1 MVKRAPQ
8 AGKTALLVH
17 SDLNVLSVLQSVL
30 TQQGVRTV
38 VARDLPTMLMAITQ
52 HYFDLAVVGS
62 RISEEGD
69 GWPVASVLRMV
80 FPNAFI
86 GVVAPRTDVL
96 TLKAAINSGI
106 NEVYD
111 SGRTPQE
118 IASQVVA
125 QMASGR
131 RPKETGSSTVH

>member
-17 SDLNVLSVLQSVL
+17 SDLNVLSILQSAL
-30 TQQGVRTV
+30 TQQDIRTV

-52 HYFDLAVVGS
+52 HYFDVAVVGS

-80 FPNAFI
+80 FPNAFLA
-86 GVVAPRTDVL
+86 VVAPRTDVL

-106 NEVYD
+106 NEVFE

-118 IASQVVA
+118 IASQIIA
-125 QMASGR
+125 HMATR
-131 RPKETGSSTVH
+131 RKVKEVNPTTVQ